1 MKKKKIMSMKR
12 AMSEIEDSPEDI
24 KADKMLAKKLIKS
37 KYAKGGT
44 VGDEREDFDNEETK
58 TELAK
63 QSETPKKTLL
73 QRYQEN
79 KGGYKRSLAGG
90 RTKEGYSIDP
100 KTGLEYLILDKPKVS
115 STNTAKTTQPSNSVK
130 PAETKKPIVL
140 NKSKEEA
147 KMDSVVNA
155 YKPVIIRD
163 SNSGYPYTIAHKSTI
178 EKNPSLYDKFE
189 IDNEGDTLRYLNDN
203 LTKAQKDTIINRN
216 KRIIYSK
223 PNTLE
228 KELAEQNKTDTTKKI
243 VSKKNPMEKYQL
255 DLNKNQKTLDSL
267 SSVNNLDNLT
277 EEELTKHLDRLT
289 TAKKNVSTSE
299 FEKLKAM
306 HNRAAL
312 KRRIFAKK
320 HPILGFLKGEPFD
333 IFQQ

>member
-115 STNTAKTTQPSNSVK
+115 SSNTVKTTPSNNAVK
-130 PAETKKPIVL
+130 PIETKKP
-140 NKSKEEA
+140 
-147 KMDSVVNA
+147 
-155 YKPVIIRD
+155 P
-163 SNSGYPYTIAHKSTI
+163 
-178 EKNPSLYDKFE
+178 
-189 IDNEGDTLRYLNDN
+189 
-203 LTKAQKDTIINRN
+203 
-216 KRIIYSK
+216 
-223 PNTLE
+223 
-228 KELAEQNKTDTTKKI
+228 
-243 VSKKNPMEKYQL
+243 
-255 DLNKNQKTLDSL
+255 
-267 SSVNNLDNLT
+267 
-277 EEELTKHLDRLT
+277 
-289 TAKKNVSTSE
+289 
-299 FEKLKAM
+299 
-306 HNRAAL
+306 
-312 KRRIFAKK
+312 
-320 HPILGFLKGEPFD
+320 
-333 IFQQ
+333 